1 LEFTSD
7 EILASLGLFLVAS
20 FRFAPSLLRIQTS
33 SLVMKSNSGLSQSI
47 LDISNFLSIY
57 EQEAL
62 QNQIEPVSIPTDYLP
77 EVQVKGV
84 SFTHAESNFQIK
96 DVSFTIPAGTNFAIV
111 GPTGAGKST
120 LVDLLLGL
128 NIPTLG
134 EVKISGIH
142 AHQVSK
148 TWPGKIAYLPQEIMV
163 LDGNIR
169 DNIAL
174 VPNMSKVFDS
184 RMIEILQRVKLEKLI
199 TQGNLG
205 LDTRIG
211 EGGILLSGGEKQRL
225 GMARAIFSNAQLI
238 VFDESTSSLDV
249 ITENAVADI
258 FHSLK
263 GICTVVVIAH
273 RLSTIRNFDQIA
285 YLSSGEVR
293 AIADFNSLRNSIKD
307 FDDQCIALDIR

>member
-1 LEFTSD
+1 
-7 EILASLGLFLVAS
+7 
-20 FRFAPSLLRIQTS
+20 
-33 SLVMKSNSGLSQSI
+33 
-47 LDISNFLSIY
+47 
-57 EQEAL
+57 
-62 QNQIEPVSIPTDYLP
+62 
-77 EVQVKGV
+77 
-84 SFTHAESNFQIK
+84 
-96 DVSFTIPAGTNFAIV
+96 
-111 GPTGAGKST
+111 
-120 LVDLLLGL
+120 
-128 NIPTLG
+128 
-134 EVKISGIH
+134 
-142 AHQVSK
+142 
-148 TWPGKIAYLPQEIMV
+148 V

-249 ITENAVADI
+249 ITENAVAEI

-293 AIADFNSLRNSIKD
+293 AITDFNSLRNLIKD
-307 FDDQCIALDIR
+307 FDDQCVALDIR